1 MCQGRHAQYRIA
13 PVVWTR
19 TEALLRVRTALPG
32 RAGAATGV
40 GGRIATPGDEPDTT
54 TRPPHRNAG
63 HRALRSN
70 RPARLHRG
78 CGWNVGHRG
87 DVHPPSAMYCVMPWP
102 QPTAATAPPGGRP
115 DEDRSSRNAP
125 HRPRSLPQMGA
136 RKLLGRNDVSPGPR
150 RGGGIDPPAE
160 LAEHDRRHLV

>member
-63 HRALRSN
+63 HRALKSSCATSSWVRMER
-70 RPARLHRG
+70 RPSGRRAPS
-78 CGWNVGHRG
+78 VGHVLR
-87 DVHPPSAMYCVMPWP
+87 HALASANGCDG
-102 QPTAATAPPGGRP
+102 TT
-115 DEDRSSRNAP
+115 
-125 HRPRSLPQMGA
+125 
-136 RKLLGRNDVSPGPR
+136 R
-150 RGGGIDPPAE
+150 RE
-160 LAEHDRRHLV
+160 TR